1 MNEEKILNTVRSLA
15 RLQGFY
21 GRLYEGIM
29 DLKKNNPDGYQEFIN
44 CYSSCKDE
52 VDFVMA
58 LER

>member
-21 GRLYEGIM
+21 GRLYKGIM